1 MCAAWHVRLRQ
12 YYTPPATSDGGG
24 WQPAQE
30 ESLRHVAPTMETGNT
45 SPPRKESSSGSE
57 KENKYVTHFKNTK
70 KNIKDIIGNPFRK
83 KWGIWARR
91 ERYPLFKMLKQF
103 KFKVLVFHI
112 IKIMV
117 SLYTIPS
124 PFVVKN
130 VKAV

>member
-1 MCAAWHVRLRQ
+1 M
-12 YYTPPATSDGGG
+12 
-24 WQPAQE
+24 
-30 ESLRHVAPTMETGNT
+30 APTMETGNT